1 MLDTF
6 QRYKEAYFLVEKVSN
21 KKREV
26 TLLDVGSNGPGFA
39 TYNKFE
45 NVRQTNLDI
54 QEFQKNV
61 VRKYLNIKFVTY
73 SGNKFPFEDSSFD
86 IVLCSDTLEHI
97 PKEKRR
103 RFILENLR
111 VSDRYIVFTF
121 PVDTSS
127 FFEKLF
133 YYMTLKKSL
142 FLREHIEYG
151 LPSEE
156 EFENI
161 IKNTDF
167 NIISKSDNIN
177 RFLWIPFKLKSSILA
192 KLWKKKSADFILSE
206 FDKYIVKEKRLVN
219 LGTGYSKTFILEK
232 NVYEREI

>member
-6 QRYKEAYFLVEKVSN
+6 QRYKEAYFLAEKVSG
-21 KKREV
+21 RRRV
-26 TLLDVGSNGPGFA
+26 ISLLDVGSNGPGFA
-39 TYNKFE
+39 PYNKFE
-45 NVRQTNLDI
+45 NVKQTNLDI
-54 QEFQKNV
+54 QKFQKDV
-61 VRKYLNIKFVTY
+61 IKEYSKVNFVTY
-73 SGNKFPFEDSSFD
+73 SGNKFPFENSSFD

-97 PKEKRR
+97 PKEKRKK
-103 RFILENLR
+103 FILENLR
-111 VSDRYIVFTF
+111 VCNKYIVFTF

-232 NVYEREI
+232 KLL